1 MDTCILCGWDIT
13 KPYRGRTIGPD
24 GIIELTLGG
33 ALAGDQR
40 LAVHAVCLLRDGVS
54 LAERIATAIG
64 LRTSEDELTDA
75 GRAILATGRVA

>member
-33 ALAGDQR
+33 APAGERR

-54 LAERIATAIG
+54 LADKIAAAAG
-64 LRTSEDELTDA
+64 LRTPEGEVTDT